1 MNRVRPVSSR
11 LFAIDPMTRLFV
23 GNLPAT
29 ATDASLR
36 AWFTRHGKVERIAM
50 IIDRETGR
58 PRAYGL
64 VEMPAPD
71 ALRAIQGLHDQEFE
85 GRNLQVSE
93 AQERPAR
100 SSRRGKSRRY

>member
-1 MNRVRPVSSR
+1 
-11 LFAIDPMTRLFV
+11 MTRLFV
-23 GNLPAT
+23 GNLPPT

-36 AWFTRHGKVERIAM
+36 ALFTQHGKVERIAM

-58 PRAYGL
+58 PRDFGF
-64 VEMPAPD
+64 VEMPALD
-71 ALRAIQGLHDQEFE
+71 ATRAIRGLHDHSFE

-100 SSRRGKSRRY
+100 SARRGKSRRY